1 MGNASIAIS
10 YRIASSSIELDSL
23 TAITMTKLQR
33 RERKRE
39 SRRSQGERAGGADN
53 ASLHRTSFFSAPSSP
68 SSPPASASSQIVSLL
83 SHMRPM
89 SHLERC
95 FQSLNTHDPEQQ
107 RLPEAAAATD
117 VTASLPEE
125 IPAKLR
131 INLPAE
137 LSAESQ
143 AKIADIPSE
152 PPAEPPAEPI
162 PKKPALLLASPSLLS
177 LFSWA
182 PSSSLI
188 APNQEAITEFENSFH
203 SSLPVLQILNTTEPI
218 PPHNVTEV
226 FSVVRYK
233 STIIDTASIF
243 VMKYIT
249 NESSGSGN
257 FILSYPLSLNDVA
270 SICKYPFRSSLS
282 GNRTLYEVAIPQQV
296 ASALM
301 AFEVCNISY
310 GDTVTERELLP
321 YTISRMV
328 RPFRANLV
336 RKRDSILYRNGRPL
350 CESMLYALLNRNEVA
365 ARWFWEELMRL
376 TKMSRQYA
384 KAYYG
389 MSSYVEDHP
398 IEGYFFGE
406 KPVNSWGPEHS
417 WLRFWIID
425 RVNPYKKFS
434 ISSLVNF
441 DKSLEKEFSSFMR
454 SSDGWLAG
462 RGAADE
468 DDLKTPNKKRWV
480 PKQKQECIG
489 INEDTIFPK
498 LEPYVHNIF
507 TQASLYVD
515 DDSSTCGSEYFE
527 VDQQP
532 AEKSNSVLTSA
543 EQKDSEDRSDTPEVI
558 DGKYSFWSY
567 RARSARRGSVH

>member
-1 MGNASIAIS
+1 
-10 YRIASSSIELDSL
+10 
-23 TAITMTKLQR
+23 MTKLQR

-39 SRRSQGERAGGADN
+39 SRRSQGERARNADN
-53 ASLHRTSFFSAPSSP
+53 ASLHRTSFFPAPSSP

-83 SHMRPM
+83 SHLRPM
-89 SHLERC
+89 SHLERR
-95 FQSLNTHDPEQQ
+95 FQSLNTNDSEQQ
-107 RLPEAAAATD
+107 KLPEAAAATD

-125 IPAKLR
+125 IPAQLR
-131 INLPAE
+131 MNLPAE
-137 LSAESQ
+137 LPAESQ
-143 AKIADIPSE
+143 VKIANIPSE
-152 PPAEPPAEPI
+152 LPAEPI

-188 APNQEAITEFENSFH
+188 APTQEATTEFENSFH
-203 SSLPVLQILNTTEPI
+203 SSLPVLQILNTREPI

-249 NESSGSGN
+249 NESSGTGN

-270 SICKYPFRSSLS
+270 SICKYPLRSSLS
-282 GNRTLYEVAIPQQV
+282 GKRTLYEVAIPQQV

-365 ARWFWEELMRL
+365 AQWFWEELMRL

-384 KAYYG
+384 KACYR

-398 IEGYFFGE
+398 IEEYFFSE

-425 RVNPYKKFS
+425 RVNPYNKFS
-434 ISSLVNF
+434 ISSLVNIN
-441 DKSLEKEFSSFMR
+441 KGLEKEFSSFMR

-462 RGAADE
+462 QGAADE
-468 DDLKTPNKKRWV
+468 DDLEAPNKKPWV
-480 PKQKQECIG
+480 LTQKEEYIG
-489 INEDTIFPK
+489 INEDTVSSK
-498 LEPYVHNIF
+498 LEPYVHSIF

-543 EQKDSEDRSDTPEVI
+543 GQKDSEDRSNTSEVI
-558 DGKYSFWSY
+558 DGLYSFWSY